1 MITSVVQRRR
11 PRRPVLVL
19 MGAAVVAAGLF
30 AAVALAALVTDT
42 GDFDV
47 TVADKG
53 SSSGLVDLGNASVE
67 YIGSSANNQ
76 SSGTGIFDPFVRLQ
90 ADPTEQGFNTDAAV
104 TLDAKSGKWTH
115 AIKVNAIPVD
125 AQGRPLRPCIS
136 WLDGRAWEE
145 AQLVMRKLGGAKL
158 FAVLVGVAMTGKDL
172 LPKYLW
178 LKRKEPDIYRQA
190 AAIVDASG
198 YLLGRATGRL
208 VYEWSVASVTGLFNL
223 KTKTWDTG
231 LMRLFGMGIRRNIKI
246 LGFTP

>member
-1 MITSVVQRRR
+1 MDY
-11 PRRPVLVL
+11 L
-19 MGAAVVAAGLF
+19 
-30 AAVALAALVTDT
+30 LAH
-42 GDFDV
+42 DV
-47 TVADKG
+47 GT
-53 SSSGLVDLGNASVE
+53 
-67 YIGSSANNQ
+67 
-76 SSGTGIFDPFVRLQ
+76 SGTKAVIVSVDGGVIATAFEPYPTHYPGPLLAEQ
-90 ADPTEQGFNTDAAV
+90 APDDWWRAV
-104 TLDAKSGKWTH
+104 IGTTRRVMETSGARPGDILGLAFSTQQ
-115 AIKVNAIPVD
+115 VNAIPVD
-125 AQGRPLRPCIS
+125 AQGQPLRPCIS

-145 AQLVMRKLGGAKL
+145 AQSVMRKLGGAKL

-231 LMRLFGMGIRRNIKI
+231 LMRLFGIDRGKFPDLVGSAERV
-246 LGFTP
+246 G